1 MLEFKVENQRL
12 ALLLDDVT
20 VVADSQDYLK
30 AHFAFSNDWDD
41 VVKIALFTRDENNIR
56 VALDN
61 DNIAVVPYQVL
72 QGGGCFDISVFGNNQ
87 ENADNMVIT
96 SSVVTVDVRPSGL
109 ANGETFDESVAGL
122 EGGVLWQITGK
133 VAEAQEKVD
142 KAAAWAEG
150 DTEVEEGKFSAKHY
164 AVAASD
170 SATAAG
176 RSETNAADS
185 KAAAARSATAAE
197 TAAGNAQRA
206 AETAAQDAA
215 TKAAQLAA
223 EQTSNTIT
231 QTFTELLNAPHYS
244 YDAQGHLIFVYG
256 REVG

>member
-109 ANGETFDESVAGL
+109 KNGETFDESEAGL
-122 EGGVLWQITGK
+122 EGGVLWQIRGK
-133 VAEAQEKVD
+133 ATEAQE
-142 KAAAWAEG
+142 
-150 DTEVEEGKFSAKHY
+150 
-164 AVAASD
+164 
-170 SATAAG
+170 SATAAHNDA
-176 RSETNAADS
+176 E
-185 KAAAARSATAAE
+185 AAARSAADASDAKDAAVRSAGAAAESAE
-197 TAAGNAQRA
+197 TATRA
-206 AETAAQDAA
+206 AQTAASDAA
-215 TKAAQLAA
+215 TAAAAQAA
-223 EQTSNTIT
+223 EQTAASIT
-231 QTFTELLNAPHYS
+231 QTFSEFLNAPHYS
-244 YDAQGHLIFVYG
+244 YDEQGHLIFVYG